1 MSELSRWFLL
11 AVLLLAG
18 LTACG
23 GDDPPPIATLSP
35 QAATGLQ
42 VFRTNCAS
50 CHAVNA
56 DTVIVGPSLGGIAA
70 RAGSRVPGESAE
82 IYLLTSILRPDAFLV
97 PGFENLMPAALA
109 KSMSSEEV
117 DAVVAYLLTLE

>member
-1 MSELSRWFLL
+1 M
-11 AVLLLAG
+11 AVLLLAS

-23 GDDPPPIATLSP
+23 GDDPPPTPTLSP
-35 QAATGLQ
+35 QTATGLQ

-56 DTVIVGPSLGGIAA
+56 DTVIVGPSLAGVAA
-70 RAGSRVPGESAE
+70 SAGSRVSGESAE

-97 PGFENLMPAALA
+97 PGFENLMPSTLA
-109 KSMSSEEV
+109 KSLSSEEV
-117 DAVVAYLLTLE
+117 DAVVAYLLTLD